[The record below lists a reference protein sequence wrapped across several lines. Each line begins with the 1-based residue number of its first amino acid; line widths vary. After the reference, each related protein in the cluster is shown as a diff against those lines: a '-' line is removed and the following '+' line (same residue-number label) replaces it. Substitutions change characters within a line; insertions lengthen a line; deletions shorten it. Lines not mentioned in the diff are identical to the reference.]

1 MPSLNWF
8 NLNRVDGGPSYFGN
22 SNRLSASLY
31 WNDWLFGVVI
41 TAAAFITVLLLLSP
55 IYKHQ
60 WRTVSL
66 VSKLK
71 HFLFFSLPTTINRWH
86 IGR

>member
-8 NLNRVDGGPSYFGN
+8 SLNRVDGGPSYFGN
-22 SNRLSASLY
+22 VNRLSASSY
-31 WNDWLFGVVI
+31 WNEWLFGVVI
-41 TAAAFITVLLLLSP
+41 TAAAFVTVLLLLSP

-66 VSKLK
+66 VRSKLNPLVNAI
-71 HFLFFSLPTTINRWH
+71 LFKNV
-86 IGR
+86 